1 MKEKMFP
8 VPGPATESLRTP
20 FTASSPLSE
29 SLEQAKKNA
38 ASIFSLKKIHRQGTK
53 DIAEG
58 IRTNYRWV
66 RVLKQT
72 GRFPGHLI

>member
-38 ASIFSLKKIHRQGTK
+38 ASIFSLKKIHPQETK
-53 DIAEG
+53 DSA
-58 IRTNYRWV
+58 
-66 RVLKQT
+66 
-72 GRFPGHLI
+72 